1 MLTDCEFSAIVGP
14 HNSFRINKLIPSSIS
29 AVTGPSTPT
38 KDREL
43 PHFKINESEK
53 NVVPPERPQS
63 TPFPVQEIN
72 DRHLRPT
79 YYHFDDHGDDEME
92 DFSAE
97 HVSAEHIKLPREKT
111 GSAPLN
117 SLPNE
122 IHELILDYLLGVRES
137 SALSASSTG
146 KAKFIRGWGSA
157 LRHCRR
163 REVSQLALV
172 SITWRQ
178 IIQERMYRHIKIRG
192 TRSYIDDAIEW
203 FQQHSHLKPY
213 IRHIDIWFPV
223 FQPKNIL
230 LDPAI
235 RITSSSDRSLLSFY
249 ASDDYT
255 IPVSYQSPSDNSTL
269 EQVFKFIQ
277 NTFDKVCILTLEGGE
292 RKKPP
297 MVRYFQQP
305 HPQNLLPE
313 LSSVRTLVCKGQW
326 NLIRSNTDF
335 EILAKALP
343 NLNEW
348 HAFYSKPKS
357 KSYLSMATILPKLP
371 YHLTHLNICLEA
383 DYRREAF
390 IPEHAKKVRRKT
402 HFCIEMA
409 RAIPTLEHLAYTGR
423 ICHEFFNTAV
433 LLSDPRK
440 SRLKTVDIVVK
451 NVCRPSVHELGWGD
465 GSIITD
471 MKFISAFENL
481 VVAAL
486 RSLGRLA
493 MIELLK
499 IRFIDLESQIPGLN
513 PYFQYNKDKCTGI
526 WSDSIVESLS
536 MSRPKASFVEK
547 PDIID
552 DLKIGQIFA
561 NPSFNRN
568 RPLCINISH
577 YACLVSGINI
587 T

>member
-1 MLTDCEFSAIVGP
+1 MLTGCEFSAIVGP
-14 HNSFRINKLIPSSIS
+14 QNSFRINKLTPSSIS
-29 AVTGPSTPT
+29 AATGPSTPT
-38 KDREL
+38 KDRDL
-43 PHFKINESEK
+43 PHYKANESEK
-53 NVVPPERPQS
+53 SLVPPERPQS

-72 DRHLRPT
+72 DRHLHRT
-79 YYHFDDHGDDEME
+79 YYHFDDDNDDEMKDISVE
-92 DFSAE
+92 Y
-97 HVSAEHIKLPREKT
+97 IKLPTIKT
-111 GSAPLN
+111 GCAPIHN
-117 SLPNE
+117 LPNE
-122 IHELILDYLLGVRES
+122 IHEFILDYLLGVRES
-137 SALSASSTG
+137 SALAASSTG
-146 KAKFIRGWGSA
+146 KAKFIRSA
-157 LRHCRR
+157 LRHSRR

-172 SITWRQ
+172 SRTWRR

-192 TRSYIDDAIEW
+192 TNSHIDDAVIW
-203 FQQHSHLKPY
+203 FKHHSHLKSY

-223 FQPKNIL
+223 FQQKNTN
-230 LDPAI
+230 LDPTI
-235 RITSSSDRSLLSFY
+235 RIASTSDRSLLSFY
-249 ASDDYT
+249 TSDDYT

-269 EQVFKFIQ
+269 EQVFRFIQ
-277 NTFDKVCILTLEGGE
+277 NTFDNVCILTLEGGD

-313 LSSVRTLVCKGQW
+313 LSSVRTFVCKGQW
-326 NLIRSNTDF
+326 NIIRSYTDF
-335 EILAKALP
+335 ENLAKALP

-383 DYRREAF
+383 DYRQEAF

-423 ICHEFFNTAV
+423 ICHEFFNTAA
-433 LLSDPRK
+433 LISDPRET
-440 SRLKTVDIVVK
+440 RLKTVDIVVK

-513 PYFQYNKDKCTGI
+513 PYFQYHKDKCTGI
-526 WSDSIVESLS
+526 WSDSIVESLFS
-536 MSRPKASFVEK
+536 SRPAASFVEK
-547 PDIID
+547 PEIID

-561 NPSFNRN
+561 NASFNRN
-568 RPLCINISH
+568 RPLCINVSH

>member
-1 MLTDCEFSAIVGP
+1 MLTECEFSAIVRP
-14 HNSFRINKLIPSSIS
+14 HNTFRINKLTPSSIS
-29 AVTGPSTPT
+29 TITGPSTPT
-38 KDREL
+38 KDHEL
-43 PHFKINESEK
+43 SHFKTSESEK
-53 NVVPPERPQS
+53 NLVPPERPQS

-72 DRHLRPT
+72 DRHLHCP
-79 YYHFDDHGDDEME
+79 YYHFNDIDDEMK
-92 DFSAE
+92 DVSAE
-97 HVSAEHIKLPREKT
+97 HVRLSIKKT
-111 GSAPLN
+111 GSAPLHK
-117 SLPNE
+117 LPIE
-122 IHELILDYLLGVRES
+122 IHEFILDYLLGVRES

-146 KAKFIRGWGSA
+146 KAKFIRGSA
-157 LRHCRR
+157 LRHSRR
-163 REVSQLALV
+163 QEVSQLALV
-172 SITWRQ
+172 SRTWRR

-192 TRSYIDDAIEW
+192 TRSYINDAIDW
-203 FQQHSHLKPY
+203 FKHHSHLKSY

-223 FQPKNIL
+223 FQQKNIA
-230 LDPAI
+230 LDPAR
-235 RITSSSDRSLLSFY
+235 RIASTSERSLLSFY
-249 ASDDYT
+249 TSDDYT

-269 EQVFKFIQ
+269 EQVFRFIQ
-277 NTFDKVCILTLEGGE
+277 NTFDRVCILTLEGGE

-297 MVRYFQQP
+297 MVRYFQKY

-313 LSSVRTLVCKGQW
+313 LPSVRTLVCKGQW
-326 NLIRSNTDF
+326 NIIRSNSDF
-335 EILAKALP
+335 ENLAKALP
-343 NLNEW
+343 NLTEW

-371 YHLTHLNICLEA
+371 HHLTHLNICLEA

-423 ICHEFFNTAV
+423 ICHEFFNTAA
-433 LLSDPRK
+433 LLSDPRE

-486 RSLGRLA
+486 RSLERLA

-513 PYFQYNKDKCTGI
+513 PYFQYNKEKCTGI
-526 WSDSIVESLS
+526 WSDSIVESLYR
-536 MSRPKASFVEK
+536 SRPAAFFVEK
-547 PDIID
+547 PEILD
-552 DLKIGQIFA
+552 DMKIGQIFA
-561 NPSFNRN
+561 NASFYKS
-568 RPLCINISH
+568 RPLCINVSH